1 MLPRTSLRYVRI
13 DFIHTHETH
22 THTHTKQNTQIGNHC
37 IVVSDTGNNRLQ
49 LFDLEGRWICSID
62 SVRND
67 SETKERKQE
76 NFETNEMGFTVPGAI
91 LAARMFALD
100 WSSGL
105 ELPQTPQRFGLFV
118 AEDLTMG
125 IPSATRSK
133 WTFYDIDIDSLG
145 KAVESSIK
153 NTRRIRGQDIF
164 TYQNWLSF
172 DRNANRR
179 FGACVCFLDRSF
191 LFSKNRSW
199 IAHSSFTTRNSHTT
213 NTTGTLRKT
222 IRFVCRHSR

>member
-1 MLPRTSLRYVRI
+1 MLPHTSLRYVRI

-22 THTHTKQNTQIGNHC
+22 TNTHTKTKHTQIGNHC

-100 WSSGL
+100 WSSGM

-118 AEDLTMG
+118 AEDLGLG

-153 NTRRIRGQDIF
+153 NTRRVRGQDIF

-179 FGACVCFLDRSF
+179 FGACVR
-191 LFSKNRSW
+191 
-199 IAHSSFTTRNSHTT
+199 
-213 NTTGTLRKT
+213 
-222 IRFVCRHSR
+222 V